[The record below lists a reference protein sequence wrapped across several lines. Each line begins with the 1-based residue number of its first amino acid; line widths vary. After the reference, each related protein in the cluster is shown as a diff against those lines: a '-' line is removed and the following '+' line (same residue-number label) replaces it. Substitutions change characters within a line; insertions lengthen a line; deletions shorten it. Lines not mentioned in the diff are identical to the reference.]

1 MTPEMMSRNQRN
13 TPSTDAGSRLAV
25 LRALVG
31 AVAIVVALSSS
42 AGAQDRPA
50 PPSPPAGPPGQDA
63 ALEPGEVGRL
73 FDAYALM
80 QAQDTLGLDEAQ
92 YERFV
97 GRFKALLETRRR
109 HAMARMRIVR
119 ELGQLSRAE
128 PPDGEALR
136 ARLKA
141 LDDEVERG
149 RVDATQAQ
157 AGVDEV
163 LTIVQRARFRVL
175 EEQLERRRW
184 ELMSRAR
191 QQARQRRGAIR

>member
-1 MTPEMMSRNQRN
+1 MTGELILRSARHTASARAV
-13 TPSTDAGSRLAV
+13 SCRAGLHGF
-25 LRALVG
+25 VG
-31 AVAIVVALSSS
+31 AVVIILALSAS

-50 PPSPPAGPPGQDA
+50 APSPPAGPPGQDT

-80 QAQDTLGLDEAQ
+80 QAQDTLGLDQAQ

-109 HAMARMRIVR
+109 HAMARMRVVR
-119 ELGQLSRAE
+119 ELGQFSRAE
-128 PPDGEALR
+128 PPDEEALR

-141 LDDEVERG
+141 LDEEIERG
-149 RVDATQAQ
+149 RVDAAQAQ
-157 AGVDEV
+157 AGVDEL

-191 QQARQRRGAIR
+191 QQVRQRRGASR